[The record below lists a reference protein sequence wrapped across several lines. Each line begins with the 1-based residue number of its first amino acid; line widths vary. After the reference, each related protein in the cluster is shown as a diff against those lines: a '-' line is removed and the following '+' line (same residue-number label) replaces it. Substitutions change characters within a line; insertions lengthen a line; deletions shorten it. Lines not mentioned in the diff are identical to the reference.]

1 MPDLTTPIPIPI
13 QDDVR
18 EIFADLL
25 GRTCIVDKTKD
36 QIPFGPESPE
46 VVIGDFVLDDGTVGA
61 LVCADLAL
69 AAYSGAALIMMPVS
83 VAEEA
88 LTAGRIDGDMF
99 DCFREV
105 VNVMGRLLNREGTP
119 HLKLRAIYRSG
130 DLLPGQT
137 RQMLLAADRRK
148 DFDVSIEEYGTGKLA
163 LMVLGQVA

>member
-1 MPDLTTPIPIPI
+1 MADLSTPIPMPI

-18 EIFADLL
+18 DIFADLL
-25 GRTCIVDKTKD
+25 GRSCVVDKTKD
-36 QIPFGPESPE
+36 VIPYGPEHPE
-46 VVIGDFVLDDGTVGA
+46 VVIGDFILDDGTVGA
-61 LVCADLAL
+61 LVCADLPL
-69 AAYSGAALIMMPVS
+69 AAYSGAALIMMPVG

-88 LTAGRIDGDMF
+88 LKAGRIDGDMF

-137 RQMLLAADRRK
+137 RQMLREADRRK
-148 DFDVSIEEYGTGKLA
+148 DFDVTIEEYGTGKLA
-163 LMVLGQVA
+163 LMVLGAVS